1 MKATSKGIGI
11 FKKGN
16 NSNHNPSNAV
26 SRASNYS
33 SRRNNFP

>member
-11 FKKGN
+11 FKKGKN
-16 NSNHNPSNAV
+16 NNHNPSNTA

-33 SRRNNFP
+33 SRRNDWP